1 MYSVTAC
8 VHVSIQHCNRA
19 ALAPMGLRLGC
30 SIHGRVKQMEKDDE
44 AARESVTTEAQA
56 QAAAKSHARYT
67 IVIQGG
73 IKAALDRSVKD
84 RSRPT
89 MMQLSQEAAT
99 WALDRSNQK
108 AALDSDAL
116 RRAEAGK
123 ERGYRYCGQ
132 VFGRPF
138 DPYQEDGA
146 LTKEEEW
153 VSDILAPFLQTT
165 YPKVR
170 SHLLFV

>member
-1 MYSVTAC
+1 
-8 VHVSIQHCNRA
+8 
-19 ALAPMGLRLGC
+19 
-30 SIHGRVKQMEKDDE
+30 
-44 AARESVTTEAQA
+44 
-56 QAAAKSHARYT
+56 
-67 IVIQGG
+67 
-73 IKAALDRSVKD
+73 
-84 RSRPT
+84 